1 MSGFS
6 NSLSYFY
13 GIHAIRNSESD
24 IPIHTFVTYSI
35 FTRVSRFVS
44 SLDLSVS
51 EYQTYNICNFATT
64 YDGQTAEKVCPT
76 YPPIYRYGAIPIP
89 PLICSERKCVTSK
102 PEPGFDLSQTRKPGF
117 TEGTRVWKL

>member
-1 MSGFS
+1 MP
-6 NSLSYFY
+6 
-13 GIHAIRNSESD
+13 SESD
-24 IPIHTFVTYSI
+24 IPIHTFSN
-35 FTRVSRFVS
+35 FTKVSPFVS
-44 SLDLSVS
+44 SLDLSASV
-51 EYQTYNICNFATT
+51 YQTYNICNFQQLMI
-64 YDGQTAEKVCPT
+64 GQTAEKVCPT